1 MLIKVQFL
9 NHYEGKT
16 KNQPRNMERMAWA
29 DTEVDIDCIPAGE
42 LELVFLEGRGDR
54 ETLDFDRAYAFDGKY
69 WAVAEAANNTHFH
82 SMRHT
87 YLPSERCKPVAN
99 GLTNFG
105 QEGQRSFSWRA
116 FEYKLMPRQPKKGFR
131 VAEPFN
137 FRNYRPFGRSTWDDI
152 ETIEPRANAYYR
164 DNLLIAGDTVYC
176 RIEPPC
182 LAEPLM
188 FEFMNDR
195 HEQRIFTP
203 YGGFGD
209 PIVDFE
215 TTYAAACA
223 VDSPGE
229 LRHARK
235 ERPPFFNPIE
245 DHQHDP
251 VRRGVR
257 ALFLRVFGLRPWLA
271 PAAKNPKAAAAVDAL
286 YTLWQKSMPY
296 LSDEALDEAA
306 EIMMGVAKDDAMR
319 ALLEKWLDRPVCL

>member
-1 MLIKVQFL
+1 MLIEIQFL

-54 ETLDFDRAYAFDGKY
+54 ETLDFDRVYAFDGKY

-82 SMRHT
+82 RMRHT
-87 YLPSERCKPVAN
+87 YLPSERCNPGPN

-116 FEYKLMPRQPKKGFR
+116 FEYRLMPRQPKKGFR

-137 FRNYRPFGRSTWDDI
+137 FRTYRPYGPSVWDDI

-182 LAEPLM
+182 LAEPLI
-188 FEFMNDR
+188 FEIMNHR

-209 PIVDFE
+209 PIVDYE
-215 TTYAAACA
+215 KTYAAAFA
-223 VDSPGE
+223 VNSPEE
-229 LRHARK
+229 LRHAQK
-235 ERPPFFNPIE
+235 ERLPFFNPIE
-245 DHQHDP
+245 DYPHDP
-251 VRRGVR
+251 IRRGVR
-257 ALFLRVFGLRPWLA
+257 AFFLDIFGLKPWLV
-271 PAAKNPKAAAAVDAL
+271 PAAKNPKAAEAIDAL
-286 YTLWQKSMPY
+286 YALWQRSMPY
-296 LSDEALDEAA
+296 LTDEALDEAA
-306 EIMMGVAKDDAMR
+306 EIMMVVAKDDAMR
-319 ALLEKWLDRPVCL
+319 TLLEQWLDRPVVL